1 MKKVVLTVFIL
12 LLFFGSSYASFK
24 DSLKQHLEKNNIE
37 DGSTQIYLLNRC
49 SAVYTYASAIL
60 LETDKLNSK
69 NFIEI
74 SNNLLFKAIELM
86 IIEEEEK
93 KFENKSNKLD
103 NNTQTENV
111 QVNEENEL
119 IGDVQ
124 VDIKP
129 SEKNQTLEKK
139 NSSEEKKLNSN
150 LKTNNDQITN
160 ELQNNFNWS

>member
-1 MKKVVLTVFIL
+1 MKKVLSIVFIL
-12 LLFFGSSYASFK
+12 LIFFSPSYASFK

-93 KFENKSNKLD
+93 KLEQAQKKAEDIRKKMFDEYIIEGKKNWEKNKSHFKGSFISED
-103 NNTQTENV
+103 M
-111 QVNEENEL
+111 L
-119 IGDVQ
+119 IC
-124 VDIKP
+124 
-129 SEKNQTLEKK
+129 
-139 NSSEEKKLNSN
+139 SN
-150 LKTNNDQITN
+150 LVEGED
-160 ELQNNFNWS
+160 

>member
-1 MKKVVLTVFIL
+1 MKKVLSIVFIL

-24 DSLKQHLEKNNIE
+24 VSLKQYLEKNNIE
-37 DGSTQIYLLNRC
+37 DGPTQIYLLNRC

-93 KFENKSNKLD
+93 KLEQAQKKAEDIRKKMFDEYIIEGKKNWEKNKSHFKGSFISED
-103 NNTQTENV
+103 M
-111 QVNEENEL
+111 L
-119 IGDVQ
+119 IC
-124 VDIKP
+124 
-129 SEKNQTLEKK
+129 
-139 NSSEEKKLNSN
+139 SN
-150 LKTNNDQITN
+150 LVEGED
-160 ELQNNFNWS
+160 